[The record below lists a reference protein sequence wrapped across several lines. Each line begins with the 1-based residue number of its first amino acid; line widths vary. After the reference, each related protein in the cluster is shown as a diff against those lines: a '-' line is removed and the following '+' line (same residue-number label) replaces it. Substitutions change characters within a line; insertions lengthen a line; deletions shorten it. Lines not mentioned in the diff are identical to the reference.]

1 MGCKNLSMAPHEEET
16 QEPVDSFEENP
27 ENLRDN
33 DEINDAEEAFMEGY
47 EKDADEED
55 EEKADVLEEEF

>member
-1 MGCKNLSMAPHEEET
+1 MAPHEEET
-16 QEPVDSFEENP
+16 PDPVDSYEENP

-33 DEINDAEEAFMEGY
+33 DEIDDAEEAFMEGY

-55 EEKADVLEEEF
+55 EEKTDVLEEEF